1 MGMVKDT
8 ITISSSSSS
17 RATRRKTGGDA
28 FKEKKRQKTDEHKKI
43 WRGEI
48 ELPGSRKFCF
58 VAEGEGRLSE
68 AATRF
73 IDPKTLLSGASF

>member
-1 MGMVKDT
+1 MVKDRIT
-8 ITISSSSSS
+8 ITNSR

-58 VAEGEGRLSE
+58 VTEREGRLSE
-68 AATRF
+68 AAACY
-73 IDPKTLLSGASF
+73 IDPQTLLSGASF